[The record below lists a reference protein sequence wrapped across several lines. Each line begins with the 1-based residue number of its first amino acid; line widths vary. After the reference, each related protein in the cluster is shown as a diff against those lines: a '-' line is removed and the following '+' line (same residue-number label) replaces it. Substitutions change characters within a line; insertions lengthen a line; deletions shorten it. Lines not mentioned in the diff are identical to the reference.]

1 MGKKSALVRLALAAI
16 GISLCA
22 LAIQCASI
30 SRAVIT
36 KPRVELRSVAVK
48 DLSTSGATLVFS
60 VQVENPN
67 PFALKVDSV
76 RYEVEIDGKPLGH
89 GEIPQPTE
97 VAAGDKGIVDIPLPV
112 QYKDLFAR
120 LADMLQVLQQKKSS
134 HYHLKGEAKFGV
146 LSVPLDSSGE
156 IQI

>member
-1 MGKKSALVRLALAAI
+1 MREKFRFQKLGIALAAI
-16 GISLCA
+16 GLCA
-22 LAIQCASI
+22 LGIQCSSI

-36 KPRVELRSVAVK
+36 KPKVDLHHVAVK

-89 GEIPQPTE
+89 GELEKPASVE
-97 VAAGDKGIVDIPLPV
+97 AHDKSLVEIPLPV
-112 QYKDLFAR
+112 LYRDLFAR
-120 LADMLQVLQQKKSS
+120 LSDMLQVLQQKKISQ
-134 HYHLKGEAKFGV
+134 YHLKGEAKFG
-146 LSVPLDSSGE
+146 LMSVPIDSKGE
-156 IQI
+156 IQL